1 MGWWPLLSPHMP
13 KRLGEG
19 RRARPAPTMSSASR
33 EPEGS
38 SAALA
43 RLTISRFPHQPHM
56 GHHSWER
63 KGNDP
68 GTVTI
73 LAKEPQRHQASEDL
87 GDPL

>member
-1 MGWWPLLSPHMP
+1 MP
-13 KRLGEG
+13 
-19 RRARPAPTMSSASR
+19 SASR

-38 SAALA
+38 SAALD
-43 RLTISRFPHQPHM
+43 RLTISWFPHQPHM

-73 LAKEPQRHQASEDL
+73 LAKGPQRRQASEDL